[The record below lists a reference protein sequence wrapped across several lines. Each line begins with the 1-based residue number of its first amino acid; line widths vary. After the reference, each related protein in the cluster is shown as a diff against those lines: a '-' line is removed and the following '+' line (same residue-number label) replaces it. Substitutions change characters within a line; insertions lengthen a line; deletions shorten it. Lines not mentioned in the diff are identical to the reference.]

1 MTVRELELA
10 ERTAEQWR
18 TSADTDN
25 PAGPLYA
32 SGAFAEADLIEAETS
47 YTGIC
52 SACSASHTHPC
63 C

>member
-1 MTVRELELA
+1 MTVKEAEIA
-10 ERTAEQWR
+10 ERTAEKWR
-18 TSADTDN
+18 TTAGDDN
-25 PAGPLYA
+25 PAGPLFA
-32 SGAFAEADLIEAETS
+32 AGTFAEADLIEAETS